1 MTWNYRVMRREVAPG
16 EFEYGI
22 YEVYYDDE
30 GNVSGYTKN
39 SMTPTVDS
47 VEDLKYE
54 LEIRMMKAFDLET
67 IDYLEEENAQG

>member
-1 MTWNYRVMRREVAPG
+1 MRREVAPG

-47 VEDLKYE
+47 AEDLKYE

-67 IDYLEEENAQG
+67 IEYVEEENAQG